1 MAEFDLGKVLMTADA
16 IKNARRQSTVDQLQQ
31 QYLQTRNDAARQEM
45 DFAAQKNQRDNDM
58 QTHRNVYAKS
68 QAIIA
73 AAQSGRDPKALASAL
88 APEIIQQHEA
98 QYGQGSWNAVTP
110 EQVVADAQ
118 RYGDIAFA
126 QLGMT
131 PVSVQDVGG
140 TKVLTQNGEFKGQL
154 STPKP
159 LDNTPNSYDEFAL
172 AQKDPGFAQF
182 LRERREKGFSMT
194 LPDGTTLS
202 MGGGVGPG
210 ELTKPTVNELQK
222 GAISAQAGIDRLQ
235 NIRAGFD
242 PKWLSYKE
250 QATQYVN
257 SIKAKA
263 QGLPFVSK
271 LTPQEESDLSAFS
284 RFKSDTLDN
293 LNRYITEITGA
304 AMGVEE
310 AKRIE
315 STMPNLNDDPA
326 SFQTKLTRVEERLK
340 LIIARSVYTQ
350 KNGQKYDAISV
361 DEMRSIMN
369 RRGDEIYKE
378 NLQRTGDQSAA
389 KSATIQALQSEFYQ

>member
-1 MAEFDLGKVLMTADA
+1 
-16 IKNARRQSTVDQLQQ
+16 
-31 QYLQTRNDAARQEM
+31 
-45 DFAAQKNQRDNDM
+45 
-58 QTHRNVYAKS
+58 
-68 QAIIA
+68 
-73 AAQSGRDPKALASAL
+73 
-88 APEIIQQHEA
+88 
-98 QYGQGSWNAVTP
+98 
-110 EQVVADAQ
+110 
-118 RYGDIAFA
+118 
-126 QLGMT
+126 
-131 PVSVQDVGG
+131 
-140 TKVLTQNGEFKGQL
+140 
-154 STPKP
+154 
-159 LDNTPNSYDEFAL
+159 
-172 AQKDPGFAQF
+172 
-182 LRERREKGFSMT
+182 MT